1 MMRPLAHV
9 IPPEEGPFF
18 HRALD
23 AAVVREAGWLF
34 RGGRIKDGQIAAAFQ
49 HRSGK
54 LARLWLVHPEAA
66 PSPAARTERFAV
78 IFPEAEASAAA
89 GALLAAVVRSLSAV
103 EPEFTWGEATAPGSA
118 EAAIVASH
126 HLSDKHR
133 HEEAFA
139 CLERALAS
147 ATGPERLDV
156 LARIF
161 SLAASLGFK
170 SEALEALEALLQAAP
185 GEPRFLE
192 QAVHFYSAR
201 HDFAAAVPHAIAL
214 AAHDPRRWLDAAR
227 CMAQAGLFEQA
238 REALERG
245 IGAGAPLD
253 DLFSAAEIRREIG
266 DFNGEREH
274 LLGALAIDPQHLPAL
289 VRLAQLCLWCGEH
302 EEAQGY
308 AERCIAI
315 EPAEPSA
322 LRYRGAAA
330 LLRGDAQAALS
341 DLEASAKLAPD
352 HPETLA
358 LQGEALHLLGRRA
371 EARAAIDRAQGRVG
385 AGFTPLDVLRRQ
397 SDMTEGGRELTY
409 RSFVE
414 NFIALLPVG
423 SPALERL
430 GLTLDPAHET
440 AKETVARWSRLLEG
454 NRSPLFTTFVKGRGL
469 RRLYDGDGA
478 RTASRAVQDLLQTR
492 DPDEVLRRFEA
503 VLDTFVDKPYPR
515 CYRGEAL
522 LWLGRYGEAREDF
535 LAALKVRDDTRWA
548 YVGLGAV
555 ELLAGRPEAALE
567 LLEVGIVRAKGPGP
581 TTYAYRG
588 EAYRLLGD
596 LPKAIADLS
605 RACGEWPSRAGARVN
620 LALAHGAA
628 GDSAAQESAYRRLLD
643 LVPGLLAD
651 AARAEG
657 LASAMTSSA
666 AVQRRLLEQARVMM
680 RGNRSSVLGTWF
692 DGAGRLRARLFLQE
706 KRQDS

>member
-1 MMRPLAHV
+1 MSRPLAHV
-9 IPPEEGPFF
+9 IPPEESPFF
-18 HRALD
+18 HRALG
-23 AAVVREAGWLF
+23 AAAVREAGWLF

-54 LARLWLVHPEAA
+54 LARLWLAHPEAA

-78 IFPEAEASAAA
+78 IFPEAEASAA
-89 GALLAAVVRSLSAV
+89 GRALLSAVVRSLSAV
-103 EPEFTWGEATAPGSA
+103 EAAFTWREASAPGSA

-126 HLSDKHR
+126 VLSDLHR

-147 ATGPERLDV
+147 ATAPARLDV

-161 SLAASLGFK
+161 SLAAWLGFK
-170 SEALEALEALLQAAP
+170 NEALEALEALLQAAP
-185 GEPRFLE
+185 GEPRFLA

-214 AAHDPRRWLDAAR
+214 AAHDPARWLDAAR
-227 CMAQAGLFEQA
+227 CMAQAGLFAQA
-238 REALERG
+238 SEAVGRA
-245 IGAGAPLD
+245 IGAGSTLG
-253 DLFSAAEIRREIG
+253 DLFSAAEILGEIG

-274 LLGALAIDPQHLPAL
+274 LRRALAIDPQHLPSL

-302 EEAQGY
+302 EEALCY
-308 AERCIAI
+308 AERCLAI
-315 EPAEPSA
+315 DPAEPCA
-322 LRYRGAAA
+322 IRYRGAAA
-330 LLRGDAQAALS
+330 LLRGDAPAALS

-358 LQGEALHLLGRRA
+358 LKGEALHLLGRQA

-385 AGFTPLDVLRRQ
+385 AGFTPLDLLRRRN
-397 SDMTEGGRELTY
+397 DMSEGGRALTY
-409 RSFVE
+409 QSLVE
-414 NFIALLPVG
+414 NFIALLPVP
-423 SPALERL
+423 SAALERL

-440 AKETVARWSRLLEG
+440 AKETVERWSRLMAG
-454 NRSPLFTTFVKGRGL
+454 NRSPVLTTFVKGRGL

-478 RTASRAVQDLLQTR
+478 RTASRALQDLLQTR
-492 DPDEVLRRFEA
+492 DPDEVLRRFDA
-503 VLDTFVDKPYPR
+503 VLEAFGDKTYPR
-515 CYRGEAL
+515 CYRGEVL

-535 LAALKVRDDTRWA
+535 LAALKIRDDTRWA

-555 ELLAGRPEAALE
+555 ELLSGRPEAALE
-567 LLEVGIVRAKGPGP
+567 MLELGIVRAKGPGP

-596 LPKAIADLS
+596 LPKAIADLTC
-605 RACGEWPSRAGARVN
+605 ACGDWPSRAGARVN

-628 GDSAAQESAYRRLLD
+628 GDSAAQDSAYRRLLD
-643 LVPGLLAD
+643 LLPGLLAD
-651 AARAEG
+651 AARAAG

-666 AVQRRLLEQARVMM
+666 AVQRRLLEQARAMM
-680 RGNRSSVLGTWF
+680 RGNRSSVLGTWY

-706 KRQDS
+706 KP